1 MSHHLHGSART
12 ACIIDGDN
20 VAGGGQVPVPDVAHV
35 LERLSALNAGWS
47 VTFAM
52 QRRLAERYMTA
63 YADRG
68 WAIRFASMAPDAAD
82 GELLYAAADYLDH
95 HVTDLVVVSGDHAF
109 AELAGQAR
117 LHVCAYRSSLS
128 KRLRLAATS
137 VSYLDD
143 LIAPIAA

>member
-1 MSHHLHGSART
+1 MSHHPHRSART

-20 VAGGGQVPVPDVAHV
+20 VAIGGQVPVPDVARV
-35 LERLSALNAGWS
+35 LGQLSALTMGRS

-52 QRRLAERYMTA
+52 QQRLAVQYMTA
-63 YADRG
+63 YADLG

-82 GELLYAAADYLDH
+82 VELLDAAADYLAHD
-95 HVTDLVVVSGDHAF
+95 VTDLLVVSGDHAF
-109 AELAGQAR
+109 ADLAGHAR

-128 KRLRLAATS
+128 KRLQLAATS
-137 VSYLDD
+137 VTYLDD